1 MRITKRIVLPRPLEP
16 LRAVVLLVFATLT
29 LMPYL
34 TAAQTT
40 PAASDPSDA
49 FFDDTV
55 VHDLRLTISERDW
68 TSLKAHYLDND
79 YYPVEFR
86 WRDQVLRGVGIRS
99 RGTGSR
105 SGVKPGL
112 RIDFDRWASDQK
124 FLGLKSVNFRNQTQ
138 DASNLRERI
147 SMLFFRRMGVKAV
160 REAHARLFVRDEY
173 VGLYTIVES
182 IDKTWLSK
190 ALGEN
195 DGHLYEFH
203 FDNSVAH
210 RPFLFGYLGSD
221 SGLYVPTPFKPETQ
235 ESDPQEGVIER
246 FIWTVTEASDAVWR
260 QAIAEFLDLHKFIR
274 HLAVEN
280 FLAEQ
285 DGITGD
291 YGPNNFYFYRYE
303 KKNLFTFLPWDKSNT
318 FWDPDYFIFRNIEDG
333 PEDHRNRLVRRALQY
348 DDLRNLYLD
357 TLLECASSAMKVD
370 MPGSLPWLE
379 NEVVRE
385 YGQIQ
390 AAALAD
396 PAKPFTNATFE
407 KSIEDL
413 TTFARTRSDI
423 VRAQV
428 ASRRVP

>member
-1 MRITKRIVLPRPLEP
+1 MPLKP
-16 LRAVVLLVFATLT
+16 LRAVVLLVFASLA
-29 LMPYL
+29 LLPPIA
-34 TAAQTT
+34 AAQTT
-40 PAASDPSDA
+40 PVAPPDPSDV

-55 VHDLRLTISERDW
+55 VQDVRLTINMRDW
-68 TSLKAHYLDND
+68 ASLKDHYLASD
-79 YYPVEFR
+79 YYPAEFR
-86 WRDQVLRGVGIRS
+86 WKGQVLRGVGIRS

-112 RIDFDRWASDQK
+112 RIDFDRWASDQT
-124 FLGLKSVNFRNQTQ
+124 FLGLKSIVLRNQTQ
-138 DASNLRERI
+138 DASNLRERVG
-147 SMLFFRRMGVKAV
+147 MLFFRRMGVKAV
-160 REAHARLFVRDEY
+160 REAHARLFVLNEY

-182 IDKTWLSK
+182 LDKTWLSK
-190 ALGEN
+190 NLGEN

-203 FDNSVAH
+203 FDNSVGH
-210 RPFLFGYLGSD
+210 VPFLFRYLGSNP
-221 SGLYVPTPFKPETQ
+221 GLYVPTPFKPETR
-235 ESDPQEGVIER
+235 ESDPQEEVIER
-246 FIWTVTEASDAVWR
+246 FIWTVTEAGDAVWR
-260 QAIAEFLDLHKFIR
+260 QAIAEFLDLRVFIR

-333 PEDHRNRLVRRALQY
+333 PKDHQNQLVLRAFQY

-357 TLLECASSAMKVD
+357 TLLECASSALKVD
-370 MPGSLPWLE
+370 VPGQWPWLE
-379 NEVVRE
+379 NEVERE
-385 YGQIQ
+385 YEQIQ

-396 PAKPFTNATFE
+396 PAKPFTNAEFE
-407 KSIEDL
+407 LSIEGL
-413 TTFARTRSDI
+413 KTFARTRSDI

-428 ASRRVP
+428 ASRRIR